1 MRLVRTA
8 RTRIQDDSVFAPAY
22 VEGPIHTRGR
32 SAEGLTATNASI
44 APRVVVENYGSQAE
58 QRVRVLFQVL
68 AADGQ
73 GAVVESSETVTSS
86 ISRGGSQTLAAA
98 PIRIT
103 DAELW
108 SVPRPY
114 LYRLVTTVID
124 DQSGRVLDVVN
135 SSIGV
140 RSVRFD
146 AEQGLFL
153 NEQHVKIRGFCNH
166 NSFTGV
172 GMGVPLRINLF
183 RMQQLRGLGA
193 NSWRMSHSTLISTQ
207 FLLAQLRAAS
217 PSDTMFE
224 TGPGLVG
231 VARTDPGTP
240 SLYSLA
246 DRLGVTI
253 LNENRVHSETNDLPG
268 PDLTDLQVRN

>member
-8 RTRIQDDSVFAPAY
+8 RTRIQDDSVFAPAF
-22 VEGPIHTRGR
+22 VQGPIHARGS

-44 APRVVVENYGSQAE
+44 APRVVVENYGTQAE
-58 QRVRVLFQVL
+58 QRVRVLFEVL

-73 GAVVESSETVTSS
+73 GAVVESAETVATS

-98 PIRIT
+98 PIRIPG

-124 DQSGRVLDVVN
+124 DHSGGVLDVVN

-172 GMGVPLRINLF
+172 GMGVPLRINLL

-193 NSWRMSHSTLISTQ
+193 NSWRMSHSTLIC
-207 FLLAQLRAAS
+207 LLSSFSVNSALNSA
-217 PSDTMFE
+217 
-224 TGPGLVG
+224 GPGGWLHAQILGRLLSTRWPIVW
-231 VARTDPGTP
+231 A
-240 SLYSLA
+240 SLS
-246 DRLGVTI
+246 
-253 LNENRVHSETNDLPG
+253 
-268 PDLTDLQVRN
+268 